1 MASTL
6 QEIDLLPGIR
16 SGALC
21 HLNSFHRQ
29 LEVLYHKTLV
39 LLEVKCIGKFDFK
52 TCGPN
57 DPQCDSLVQL
67 CHANIATS
75 YIQPVS
81 VQVKLLFVLSKN
93 RRLIYF
99 LVLTL
104 LSLAVKSKGWVAVI
118 LQQYFQEENLG
129 NSTQISLISKG
140 HAPPKEDTHGNHE
153 QSRTQLSST
162 TFVKKMC

>member
-6 QEIDLLPGIR
+6 QEIDLLPGVR
-16 SGALC
+16 SGVLC

-29 LEVLYHKTLV
+29 LEVLSRKTLV

-52 TCGPN
+52 TSGPN
-57 DPQCDSLVQL
+57 DPQCESLVQL
-67 CHANIATS
+67 CHANLATS

-81 VQVKLLFVLSKN
+81 VQVKLLLDFSKN
-93 RRLIYF
+93 RHLIYF

-104 LSLAVKSKGWVAVI
+104 LSLAVKSKGWVTVV

-129 NSTQISLISKG
+129 NSSQIFLISKY
-140 HAPPKEDTHGNHE
+140 HALPKEDTHGNHE
-153 QSRTQLSST
+153 QNQLSST